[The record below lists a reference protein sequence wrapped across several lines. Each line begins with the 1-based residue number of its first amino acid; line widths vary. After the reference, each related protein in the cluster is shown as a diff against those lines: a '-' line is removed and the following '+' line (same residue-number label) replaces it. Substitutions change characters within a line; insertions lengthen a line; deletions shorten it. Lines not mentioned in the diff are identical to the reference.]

1 MAIITARKGNDLNF
15 EVQILKGG
23 KLAPGESLG
32 GKITLVFA
40 SPYGEYRPDPV
51 EGQQC
56 RFLWDGEA
64 QEFCATYT
72 ARLGIIDTDGVRTLA
87 DICPAF
93 KLVPCSS
100 MDRDGD
106 GTPELIVLTFDLDR
120 PENSGV
126 TAGPPPLTLA
136 ARVDMLENEVAAL
149 RAEIARLEA
158 EAGIPIE

>member
-1 MAIITARKGNDLNF
+1 MAILTVRKGNDLNF
-15 EVQILKGG
+15 EVQILRGG
-23 KLAPGESLG
+23 KLVKDGSLG
-32 GKITLVFA
+32 GNITLVFT
-40 SPYGEYRPDPV
+40 SPYGEYRPEPV
-51 EGQQC
+51 DGPGNK
-56 RFLWDGEA
+56 FFWGGEA

-72 ARLGIIDTDGVRTLA
+72 ARLKVTGMDGVRECA

-93 KLVPCSS
+93 KIVPCSS

>member
-1 MAIITARKGNDLNF
+1 MAILTVRKGNDLNF

-23 KLAPGESLG
+23 KLATGESLG
-32 GKITLVFA
+32 GDITLFLA
-40 SPYGEYRPDPV
+40 SPYGEYRPVPV
-51 EGQQC
+51 SGPGN
-56 RFLWDGEA
+56 RFFWDGSS

-72 ARLGIIDTDGVRTLA
+72 ARLKVIAGYTVQARA

-93 KLVPCSS
+93 KIVPCSS

-106 GTPELIVLTFDLDR
+106 GTPDLIVLTFDLDR